1 MSSDIKKLLGQ
12 RIKELRKSRNLTQ
25 EQFAEMIDIDQ
36 RNLSSIECGINFP
49 TRHFVKIAQVL
60 DIELKELFDFEHL
73 DLSDA
78 EIKTETLRLIESLN
92 SRDLK
97 IVYRLVKSMVI

>member
-1 MSSDIKKLLGQ
+1 MNNIKFLLGQ

-49 TRHFVKIAQVL
+49 TKHFIKIAEAL
-60 DIELKELFDFEHL
+60 EIEISDLFKFNHL
-73 DLSDA
+73 SLTEDDMRTQSKTIIDTLNPHDLT
-78 EIKTETLRLIESLN
+78 II
-92 SRDLK
+92 
-97 IVYRLVKSMVI
+97 YRLLKSIVL